1 MSFFFYKIIKLLQ
14 TPLPSQLL
22 NGKLQYL
29 LCIYI
34 KSINTLLKMKCI
46 ICRGR
51 QVKLNYEPDIRVIPF
66 FSALAFTSHTCT
78 HTKCFALVMKR
89 GKQWLVNSCLG
100 ASYPEVLCVNEQSL
114 VEDAKVRAGRGSE
127 LSIAAKLSWSS
138 LVFWECG
145 PPKPLGWRLKILF
158 STCLW
163 GLRDVILNLFFF
175 HCWPTRDLWHCD
187 CWDLDTNCLV
197 YHSFCLNLGFSCS
210 PPWPDW

>member
-1 MSFFFYKIIKLLQ
+1 MQTRWAFSFYKIIKLLQ

-22 NGKLQYL
+22 NGKLQY

-66 FSALAFTSHTCT
+66 FSALAFTSHTCA
-78 HTKCFALVMKR
+78 HRKCFALVMKR

-100 ASYPEVLCVNEQSL
+100 ASYPEVLWVNEQSL

-145 PPKPLGWRLKILF
+145 PLPLPDPSGGDWR
-158 STCLW
+158 
-163 GLRDVILNLFFF
+163 
-175 HCWPTRDLWHCD
+175 
-187 CWDLDTNCLV
+187 
-197 YHSFCLNLGFSCS
+197 SCS
-210 PPWPDW
+210 PHAYGVCGM